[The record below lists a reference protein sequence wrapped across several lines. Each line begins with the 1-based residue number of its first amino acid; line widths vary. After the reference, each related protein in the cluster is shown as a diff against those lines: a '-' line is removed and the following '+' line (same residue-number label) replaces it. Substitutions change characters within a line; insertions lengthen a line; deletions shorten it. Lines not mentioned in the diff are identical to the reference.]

1 MVVVKIY
8 GHTHLFINST
18 TRIQGCCLSAVEQN
32 FCYRI
37 PNRFYNFIN
46 TTYKANSKLNIAA
59 NAEKKTAIIC
69 IANSMSRALS
79 KKNSMSR
86 ENCVQ
91 NNVISKIS
99 SSQLNKV
106 MKVILV
112 ISK

>member
-1 MVVVKIY
+1 MDID
-8 GHTHLFINST
+8 
-18 TRIQGCCLSAVEQN
+18 
-32 FCYRI
+32 
-37 PNRFYNFIN
+37 
-46 TTYKANSKLNIAA
+46 A
-59 NAEKKTAIIC
+59 NAEKKTALIC
-69 IANSMSRALS
+69 IA
-79 KKNSMSR
+79 NSMSR

>member
-1 MVVVKIY
+1 MDID
-8 GHTHLFINST
+8 
-18 TRIQGCCLSAVEQN
+18 
-32 FCYRI
+32 
-37 PNRFYNFIN
+37 
-46 TTYKANSKLNIAA
+46 A

>member
-69 IANSMSRALS
+69 IANSMSR
-79 KKNSMSR
+79 